1 MKTPAGT
8 ARAENPARKRLV
20 LSEEV
25 EAVPMP
31 QYLAVAMR
39 TKHSNNTLYREQTN
53 KNRTNLIKNSLGLTS
68 VDKL

>member
-20 LSEEV
+20 LSKEV

-39 TKHSNNTLYREQTN
+39 TKHRTTRCTENRQT
-53 KNRTNLIKNSLGLTS
+53 KTERI
-68 VDKL
+68 